1 MSGNHPK
8 HGGSRRTTVAK
19 RSGLPEM
26 SGQVRFHYH
35 SEFITRLR
43 SIPGGIHDEV
53 VTALKEWKSRVV
65 HGNKSRPVANLLKG
79 VCSGRFVGMLAYP
92 VKGTY
97 YLIFKTEGDGKVLI
111 RDIVSCS

>member
-1 MSGNHPK
+1 
-8 HGGSRRTTVAK
+8 
-19 RSGLPEM
+19 M

-65 HGNKSRPVANLLKG
+65 HGNKVRSAADILRG
-79 VCSGRFVGMLAYP
+79 VCSGRFVGTSAYP
-92 VKGTY
+92 EKGSY
-97 YLIFKTEGDGKVLI
+97 YLIFKTEGDGKVSI